1 MFSFRN
7 TFWTY
12 LNSFWS
18 QIFLICIFIDLS
30 YVTEKW
36 IIQTFYKQW
45 YSYQNDFTQKENPK
59 IFASLFLQILYNHSD
74 YLIYSLSSFVL
85 GGIQT
90 IFNHP
95 WCVSYINNSY
105 KIFVIIISS
114 LKYKQKQLSM
124 EQILEF
130 SFYRFSFL
138 QKRCIFMNSCCRYVH
153 SCIREA

>member
-1 MFSFRN
+1 M
-7 TFWTY
+7 
-12 LNSFWS
+12 
-18 QIFLICIFIDLS
+18 
-30 YVTEKW
+30 
-36 IIQTFYKQW
+36 
-45 YSYQNDFTQKENPK
+45 
-59 IFASLFLQILYNHSD
+59 
-74 YLIYSLSSFVL
+74 IYSLSSFVL

-153 SCIREA
+153 SCIRGLEWNKRWREQYLWVEKFCCLPYHQFCFFPMWRLRSLSQKWCGIWKQHSHSYTHEKTE